1 MQNGRKKK
9 ENKIVPEVRIER
21 LAAEG
26 QAIGHLPDGKVVFVP
41 YGAPGDLVDVQI
53 LRSRKSYAEGRIV
66 RYAEL
71 SPERETPKCP
81 HFGVCGG
88 CKWQHI
94 PYALQLA
101 TKEQSTYD
109 QLERIGG
116 VDIREK
122 RPIIGADTYEG
133 GRTYGYRNKLEFTFS
148 NNRWIPTEEMTEGV
162 RIDDRD
168 GLGFHIPGRF
178 DRILDI
184 EECHL
189 MPGLNDRIRLYV
201 KEYCLTHEGF
211 GFFDLRSHEGV
222 MRNLMIRTSESGE
235 VMAVVVFAQDLP
247 EQRDELLSA
256 VRETFPEISSLM
268 YITNAKANDS
278 IADREVHLFS
288 GLPFMTE
295 EMEGLKFKVGPK
307 SFYQTNSAGA
317 HALYKVARDFALG
330 DGDASEQ
337 LLYDL
342 YTGTGTIA
350 SFVARRVKKVIGIE
364 YVEEAVEGA
373 RENVLRNG
381 IRNAEFFAGDMKD
394 ILTED
399 FVNRHGKPDVI
410 ITDPPRAGMHP
421 SVIRVITEVA
431 RPSRIVYVSCNP
443 ASQARDM
450 LELGKHYRA
459 LISQPVDM
467 FPQTHHVENV
477 LLLERIPNGDK

>member
-1 MQNGRKKK
+1 MGKNKKK
-9 ENKIVPEVRIER
+9 QNVIVTDVRIEK

-26 QAIGHLPDGKVVFVP
+26 QAIGHLEDGKVVFVP
-41 YGAPGDLVDVQI
+41 YAAPGDVADIRI
-53 LRSRKSYAEGRIV
+53 LKSKKSYAEGRIERLTKPSEV
-66 RYAEL
+66 
-71 SPERETPKCP
+71 RETPRCV

-94 PYALQLA
+94 PYALQLE

-116 VDIREK
+116 LEIADK
-122 RPIIGADTYEG
+122 RPIIGANHYMEG
-133 GRTYGYRNKLEFTFS
+133 QVYGYRNKLEFTFTA
-148 NNRWIPTEEMTEGV
+148 NRWITTEEMEAGT
-162 RIDDRD
+162 RIEDRD
-168 GLGFHIPGRF
+168 GIGFHIPGRF
-178 DRILDI
+178 DRVLDV

-189 MPGLNDRIRLYV
+189 MQDLNNRIRLYV

-211 GFFDLRSHEGV
+211 EFFDLRNQNGL
-222 MRNLMIRTSESGE
+222 MRNLMIRTSTSGE
-235 VMAVVVFAQDLP
+235 VMAVIVFAGDEP
-247 EQRDELLSA
+247 KKREELLGA
-256 VRETFPEISSLM
+256 VREIFPEITSLM
-268 YITNAKANDS
+268 YVINGKANDS
-278 IADREVHLFS
+278 MADQNVELYS
-288 GLPFMTE
+288 GQPFMWE

-307 SFYQTNSAGA
+307 SFYQTNSQGA
-317 HALYKVARDFALG
+317 HALYKVARDFALAGGTG
-330 DGDASEQ
+330 DE

-350 SFVARRVKKVIGIE
+350 SFVARSVRKVIGIE

-373 RENVLRNG
+373 RENIKVNG

-399 FVNRHGKPDVI
+399 FVNRHGRPDVI

-421 SVIRVITEVA
+421 AVIKVIMEVA
-431 RPSRIVYVSCNP
+431 KPHRIVYVSCNP

-450 LELGKHYRA
+450 IELQKDYRA
-459 LISQPVDM
+459 VASQPVDM

-477 LLLERIPNGDK
+477 LWLERKENIAEN